1 MEKLPDDGNLSPE
14 LIDAEEEIYKLA
26 RLLIEL
32 DHWFEIGLVLAR
44 SFTTSSQTNPPTG
57 KIIERFYDLAW
68 ARWSLRF
75 LLVLWHRFGQK
86 LIDSLQQFELRFC
99 ILFVAV
105 LDDFLKLNPE
115 ELNVEF
121 ITSFVNLGLT
131 HALIHA
137 KPMPIFRNGSW
148 VIIFARN
155 QIFQ

>member
-1 MEKLPDDGNLSPE
+1 M
-14 LIDAEEEIYKLA
+14 
-26 RLLIEL
+26 
-32 DHWFEIGLVLAR
+32 
-44 SFTTSSQTNPPTG
+44 
-57 KIIERFYDLAW
+57 
-68 ARWSLRF
+68 
-75 LLVLWHRFGQK
+75 LVLWHRFGQK

-131 HALIHA
+131 HAPIQA
-137 KPMPIFRNGSW
+137 KSVPIVRNGLW
-148 VIIFARN
+148 VIIFAN